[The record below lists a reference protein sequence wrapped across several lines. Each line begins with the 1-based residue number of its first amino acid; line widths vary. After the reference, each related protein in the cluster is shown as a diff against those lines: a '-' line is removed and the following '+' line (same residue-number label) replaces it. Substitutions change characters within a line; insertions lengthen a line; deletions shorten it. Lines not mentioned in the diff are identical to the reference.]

1 MSSPL
6 RTQLTNP
13 ITTQEYHAEQ
23 TQSVAFN
30 HLHGKHFAPKI
41 LKNGSEIKPTT
52 HFKPIQTHNSV
63 VVSSPELFDPPS
75 IMRKKLKT
83 DLTMPNL

>member
-30 HLHGKHFAPKI
+30 HQHGKHFTPTI
-41 LKNGSEIKPTT
+41 LKNGSAVKPTT
-52 HFKPIQTHNSV
+52 HFKPIKTHNSA
-63 VVSSPELFDPPS
+63 VVSSPQLFEPPS

-83 DLTMPNL
+83 APVMPNL